1 MHCVSLSYFTKVDVP
16 SGCGVVL
23 SLSLSS
29 QRYSTRQTSQSE
41 PTHVRELP
49 GLQRCMYIHVLM
61 RDEKEGRK
69 KQARSNK
76 QQGKATQHTQGSHF
90 S

>member
-1 MHCVSLSYFTKVDVP
+1 MEKAAEALRVDGNPSEISKQLEEQKV
-16 SGCGVVL
+16 
-23 SLSLSS
+23 
-29 QRYSTRQTSQSE
+29 
-41 PTHVRELP
+41 
-49 GLQRCMYIHVLM
+49 HVLM